1 MGVSVTVYCEPVPK
15 GRPRFHLV
23 RGHVHTYTPAKT
35 ANYEKRIAE
44 VWSKQAGFT
53 FEKDIPLAVQ
63 IYFGMPIP
71 KSTTKKRK
79 IQMIERCIGHTKKPD
94 LDNLIKSVLDA
105 LNGVAFEDDSQIM
118 RISASKYY
126 TEYPC
131 VNVYISEREE

>member
-35 ANYEKRIAE
+35 ADYEKHIAE
-44 VWSKQAGFT
+44 AWNIQAGFT
-53 FEKDIPLAVQ
+53 FEKEIPLSVQ

-71 KSTTKKRK
+71 KSTTKKNKER
-79 IQMIERCIGHTKKPD
+79 MIKGCVYHQKKPD

-105 LNGVAFEDDSQIM
+105 LNGVAYEDDSQIV

-126 TEYPC
+126 SKYPC
-131 VNVYISEREE
+131 VTVHISERSE